1 MLPAPRYIDVLHRVT
16 FAAGWESHRSQILRR
31 LVLEDAADTNSTR
44 TSPHYRHGWVPL
56 RKGTQRDM
64 SAGYSIGK
72 IKIPH
77 SGNMRHRLWTST

>member
-1 MLPAPRYIDVLHRVT
+1 
-16 FAAGWESHRSQILRR
+16 
-31 LVLEDAADTNSTR
+31 
-44 TSPHYRHGWVPL
+44 
-56 RKGTQRDM
+56 M